1 MRSLRGIPS
10 MAASSR
16 APATVVWFRPIPH
29 GCAMTP
35 CIMSAP
41 TAWRPAPSAAGA
53 SAVRACPRV
62 RDPMRENSRPAAS
75 VWAVAVP
82 IIPRASRPCPGSCSK
97 LCSSFPVP
105 SGRHDWN
112 RTRGRARCRGRPPRR
127 YRRAAAGA
135 ELAITQ
141 EHHASTGGG
150 GQQMRQ
156 PLPSIGAVLVKLR
169 RDDGYRERLR
179 RFRAK
184 FRHSRKPLADFAG
197 VIDNRC
203 RKTLARNWRRWL
215 NLGIPRLRHQTNSCD
230 VTRYRLARA
239 CGKKLTADHP
249 PKTMTAD
256 RFGGGG
262 AGASPS

>member
-1 MRSLRGIPS
+1 MRSSRGIPWI
-10 MAASSR
+10 AASSR

-127 YRRAAAGA
+127 YRGAAAGA
-135 ELAITQ
+135 GLAITHEQ
-141 EHHASTGGG
+141 ITHRQSG
-150 GQQMRQ
+150 GQRMRQ
-156 PLPSIGAVLVKLR
+156 
-169 RDDGYRERLR
+169 
-179 RFRAK
+179 
-184 FRHSRKPLADFAG
+184 
-197 VIDNRC
+197 RC
-203 RKTLARNWRRWL
+203 
-215 NLGIPRLRHQTNSCD
+215 PRLER
-230 VTRYRLARA
+230 
-239 CGKKLTADHP
+239 
-249 PKTMTAD
+249 
-256 RFGGGG
+256 
-262 AGASPS
+262 